1 MQTIKKI
8 ENKNINQSRV
18 FSARQFKSQSK
29 LQVQKTFQPQD
40 LRLLVFISHK
50 CSVVKYKYEGN
61 CRTLNVELY
70 LETRENQSHITGK
83 LQTKIKKVKVNKINR
98 RISRTS

>member
-8 ENKNINQSRV
+8 ENKNINQGRV
-18 FSARQFKSQSK
+18 FSARQVKSQSK

-40 LRLLVFISHK
+40 LRLLVSISHK

-61 CRTLNVELY
+61 CKTVNVELS
-70 LETRENQSHITGK
+70 LETRQNQSHITGK
-83 LQTKIKKVKVNKINR
+83 PKMKIK
-98 RISRTS
+98 